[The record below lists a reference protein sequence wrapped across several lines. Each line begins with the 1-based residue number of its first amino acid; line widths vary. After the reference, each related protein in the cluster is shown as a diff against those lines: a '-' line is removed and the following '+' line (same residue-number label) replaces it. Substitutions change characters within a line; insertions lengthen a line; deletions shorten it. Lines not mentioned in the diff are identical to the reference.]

1 MGAAIPTL
9 ENTIFPE
16 SKYARIKR
24 ERKFLLRHL
33 PEPLTGASEHTQIW
47 DNYITNTRLRLRKVR
62 YPKTKEYV
70 VKLTQK
76 YPLDPEDL
84 SRFVITNMYLSAM
97 EYEVLSIFEG
107 NEIRKNRYP
116 FEYEGHKYS
125 VDGFIGPLH
134 GLVIAEISFETDE
147 EMNALTPPSFAVR
160 EVTQDIKFTG
170 GKLYET
176 TADEL
181 REYLRSME

>member
-1 MGAAIPTL
+1 
-9 ENTIFPE
+9 
-16 SKYARIKR
+16 
-24 ERKFLLRHL
+24 
-33 PEPLTGASEHTQIW
+33 
-47 DNYITNTRLRLRKVR
+47 
-62 YPKTKEYV
+62 
-70 VKLTQK
+70 
-76 YPLDPEDL
+76 
-84 SRFVITNMYLSAM
+84 MYLSAM